1 MLDGVDAEPPH
12 HKRRK
17 MKRYKL
23 LKDTPTVKAGTIF
36 EERESPDEYKELG
49 QVVTDGCLTRPWL
62 TVSEID
68 NFDEWFEEIPEKHE
82 RWRGGRGDSYYFID
96 DEGAIRHEI
105 DTNDGMDNYRYNAG
119 IYGRTEQEL
128 KVKLEYDIARQVL
141 LDDAEGGK
149 WVENGENW
157 HAFYDTIAKTH
168 IGMSGMSYYFSGV
181 ICFKDEES
189 LLKSLE
195 EHKEQWEIVRKY
207 EMGEM

>member
-1 MLDGVDAEPPH
+1 
-12 HKRRK
+12 
-17 MKRYKL
+17 MKHYKL
-23 LKDTPTVKAGTIF
+23 LKDTLTVKAGSIF
-36 EERESPDEYKELG
+36 EEKETFDGEKRLVQVTKDGYQFSPS
-49 QVVTDGCLTRPWL
+49 VVVKD
-62 TVSEID
+62 IN
-68 NFDEWFEEIPEKHE
+68 NFDEWFEEIHKKNE
-82 RWRGGRGDSYYFID
+82 RWRGKLGETYWFLSDNGSLYFKT
-96 DEGAIRHEI
+96 E
-105 DTNDGMDNYRYNAG
+105 DGSKIDNYRYRVGNYFKTIEEA
-119 IYGRTEQEL
+119 RTYKKYL
-128 KVKLEYDIARQVL
+128 LARQTI

>member
-1 MLDGVDAEPPH
+1 
-12 HKRRK
+12 

-23 LKDTPTVKAGTIF
+23 LKDTPTLKAGTIF

-49 QVVTDGCLTRPWL
+49 QVVADGCLTRPWL
-62 TVSEID
+62 TVSEIN

-105 DTNDGMDNYRYNAG
+105 DTNDDMDNYRYNAG

>member
-1 MLDGVDAEPPH
+1 
-12 HKRRK
+12 

-68 NFDEWFEEIPEKHE
+68 SFDEWFEEIPEKHE

-105 DTNDGMDNYRYNAG
+105 DTNDGMDNYRYNIG
-119 IYGRTEQEL
+119 NYFKTEAEAESYKKYL
-128 KVKLEYDIARQVL
+128 TARQVL

-149 WVENGENW
+149 CIEYGKNW
-157 HAFYDTIAKTH
+157 HAYYDTITKTYH
-168 IGMSGMSYYFSGV
+168 PVHSISYFYPGIIYFRT
-181 ICFKDEES
+181 EEA
-189 LLKSLE
+189 LEKSLK
-195 EHKEQWEIVRKY
+195 EHEEQWKTVRKY

>member
-1 MLDGVDAEPPH
+1 
-12 HKRRK
+12 

-49 QVVTDGCLTRPWL
+49 QVVTDGCLTSPWL

-105 DTNDGMDNYRYNAG
+105 DTNDGMDNYRYNIG
-119 IYGRTEQEL
+119 NYFKTEAEAESYKKYL
-128 KVKLEYDIARQVL
+128 TARQVL

-149 WVENGENW
+149 CIEYSKNW
-157 HAFYDTIAKTH
+157 HAYYDTITKTYH
-168 IGMSGMSYYFSGV
+168 PVHSISYFYPGIIYFRT
-181 ICFKDEES
+181 EEA
-189 LLKSLE
+189 LEKSLK
-195 EHKEQWEIVRKY
+195 EHEEQWKTVRKY

>member
-1 MLDGVDAEPPH
+1 
-12 HKRRK
+12 

>member
-1 MLDGVDAEPPH
+1 
-12 HKRRK
+12 

-105 DTNDGMDNYRYNAG
+105 DTIDGMDNYRYNIG
-119 IYGRTEQEL
+119 NYFKTEAEAESYKKYL
-128 KVKLEYDIARQVL
+128 TARQVL

-149 WVENGENW
+149 CIEYGKNW
-157 HAFYDTIAKTH
+157 HAYYDTITKTYH
-168 IGMSGMSYYFSGV
+168 PVHSISYFYPGIIYFRT
-181 ICFKDEES
+181 EEA
-189 LLKSLE
+189 LEKSLK
-195 EHKEQWEIVRKY
+195 EHEEQWKTVRKY

>member
-1 MLDGVDAEPPH
+1 
-12 HKRRK
+12 

-23 LKDTPTVKAGTIF
+23 LKDTPTLKAGTIF

-49 QVVTDGCLTRPWL
+49 QVVADGCLTRPWL
-62 TVSEID
+62 TVSEIN

-105 DTNDGMDNYRYNAG
+105 DTNGDMDNYRYNAG

>member
-1 MLDGVDAEPPH
+1 
-12 HKRRK
+12 

-105 DTNDGMDNYRYNAG
+105 DTNDGMDNYRYNIG
-119 IYGRTEQEL
+119 NYFKTEAEAESYKKYL
-128 KVKLEYDIARQVL
+128 TARQAL

-149 WVENGENW
+149 CIEYGKNW
-157 HAFYDTIAKTH
+157 HAYYDTITKTYH
-168 IGMSGMSYYFSGV
+168 PVHSISYFYPGIIYFRT
-181 ICFKDEES
+181 EEA
-189 LLKSLE
+189 LEKSLK
-195 EHKEQWEIVRKY
+195 EHEEQWKTVRKY

>member
-1 MLDGVDAEPPH
+1 
-12 HKRRK
+12 

-105 DTNDGMDNYRYNAG
+105 DTNDGMDNYRYNIG
-119 IYGRTEQEL
+119 NYFKTEAEAESYKKYL
-128 KVKLEYDIARQVL
+128 TARQVL

-149 WVENGENW
+149 CIEYGKNW
-157 HAFYDTIAKTH
+157 HAYYDTITKTYH
-168 IGMSGMSYYFSGV
+168 PVHSISYFYPGIIYFRT
-181 ICFKDEES
+181 EEA
-189 LLKSLE
+189 LEKSLK
-195 EHKEQWEIVRKY
+195 EHEEQWEIVRKY

>member
-1 MLDGVDAEPPH
+1 
-12 HKRRK
+12 

-105 DTNDGMDNYRYNAG
+105 DTNDGMDNYRYNIG
-119 IYGRTEQEL
+119 NYFKTEAEAESYKKYL
-128 KVKLEYDIARQVL
+128 TARQVL

-149 WVENGENW
+149 CIEYGKNW
-157 HAFYDTIAKTH
+157 HAYSDTITKTYH
-168 IGMSGMSYYFSGV
+168 PVHSISYFYPGIIYFRT
-181 ICFKDEES
+181 EEA
-189 LLKSLE
+189 LEKSLK
-195 EHKEQWEIVRKY
+195 EHEEQWKTVRKY

>member
-1 MLDGVDAEPPH
+1 
-12 HKRRK
+12 

-49 QVVTDGCLTRPWL
+49 QVITDGCLTRPWL

-105 DTNDGMDNYRYNAG
+105 DTNDGMDNYRYNIG
-119 IYGRTEQEL
+119 NYFKTEAEAESYKKYL
-128 KVKLEYDIARQVL
+128 TARQVL

-149 WVENGENW
+149 CIEYGKNW
-157 HAFYDTIAKTH
+157 HAYYDTITKTYH
-168 IGMSGMSYYFSGV
+168 PVHSISYFYPGIIYFRT
-181 ICFKDEES
+181 EEA
-189 LLKSLE
+189 LEKSLK
-195 EHKEQWEIVRKY
+195 EHEEQWKTVRKY

>member
-1 MLDGVDAEPPH
+1 
-12 HKRRK
+12 

-49 QVVTDGCLTRPWL
+49 QVVADGCLTRPWL
-62 TVSEID
+62 TVSEIN

-105 DTNDGMDNYRYNAG
+105 DTNDGMDNYRYNIG
-119 IYGRTEQEL
+119 NYFKTEAEAESYKKYL
-128 KVKLEYDIARQVL
+128 TARQVL

-149 WVENGENW
+149 CIEYGKNW
-157 HAFYDTIAKTH
+157 HAYYDTITKTYH
-168 IGMSGMSYYFSGV
+168 PVHSISYFYPGIIYFRT
-181 ICFKDEES
+181 EEA
-189 LLKSLE
+189 LEKSLK
-195 EHKEQWEIVRKY
+195 EHEEQWKTVRKY

>member
-1 MLDGVDAEPPH
+1 
-12 HKRRK
+12 

-62 TVSEID
+62 TVSEIN

-105 DTNDGMDNYRYNAG
+105 DTNDGMDNYRYNIG
-119 IYGRTEQEL
+119 NYFKTEAEAESYKKYL
-128 KVKLEYDIARQVL
+128 TARQVL

-149 WVENGENW
+149 CIEYGKNW
-157 HAFYDTIAKTH
+157 HAYYDTITKTYH
-168 IGMSGMSYYFSGV
+168 PVHSISYFYPGIIYFRT
-181 ICFKDEES
+181 EEA
-189 LLKSLE
+189 LEKSLK
-195 EHKEQWEIVRKY
+195 EHEEQWKTVRKY

>member
-1 MLDGVDAEPPH
+1 
-12 HKRRK
+12 

-105 DTNDGMDNYRYNAG
+105 NTNDGMDNYRYNIG
-119 IYGRTEQEL
+119 NYFKTEAEAESYKKYL
-128 KVKLEYDIARQVL
+128 TARQML

-149 WVENGENW
+149 CIEYGKNW
-157 HAFYDTIAKTH
+157 HAYYDTITKTYH
-168 IGMSGMSYYFSGV
+168 PVHSISYFYPGIIYFRT
-181 ICFKDEES
+181 EEA
-189 LLKSLE
+189 LEKSLK
-195 EHKEQWEIVRKY
+195 EHEEQWKTVRKY

>member
-1 MLDGVDAEPPH
+1 
-12 HKRRK
+12 

-68 NFDEWFEEIPEKHE
+68 NFDEWFEEIPEKQE
-82 RWRGGRGDSYYFID
+82 RWRGERGDSYYFID

-105 DTNDGMDNYRYNAG
+105 DTNDGMDNYRYNIG
-119 IYGRTEQEL
+119 NYFKTEAEAESYKKYL
-128 KVKLEYDIARQVL
+128 TARQVL

-149 WVENGENW
+149 CIEYGKNW
-157 HAFYDTIAKTH
+157 HAYYDTITKTYH
-168 IGMSGMSYYFSGV
+168 PVHSISYFYPGIIYFRT
-181 ICFKDEES
+181 EEA
-189 LLKSLE
+189 LEKSLK
-195 EHKEQWEIVRKY
+195 EHEEQWKTVRKY

>member
-1 MLDGVDAEPPH
+1 
-12 HKRRK
+12 

-23 LKDTPTVKAGTIF
+23 LKDTPTLKAGTIF

-49 QVVTDGCLTRPWL
+49 QVVADGCLTRPWL
-62 TVSEID
+62 TVSEIN

-105 DTNDGMDNYRYNAG
+105 DTNDDMDNYRYNAG

-149 WVENGENW
+149 FIKGGKNW
-157 HAFYDTIAKTH
+157 HDFYDTIAKTH
-168 IGMSGMSYYFSGV
+168 IGMSGMSYYFSGA

-195 EHKEQWEIVRKY
+195 EHEAQWEIVRKY
-207 EMGEM
+207 EMGEKR

>member
-1 MLDGVDAEPPH
+1 
-12 HKRRK
+12 

-105 DTNDGMDNYRYNAG
+105 DTNDGMDNYRYNIG
-119 IYGRTEQEL
+119 NYFKTEAEAESCKKYL
-128 KVKLEYDIARQVL
+128 TARQVL

-149 WVENGENW
+149 CIEYGKNW
-157 HAFYDTIAKTH
+157 HAYYDTITKTYH
-168 IGMSGMSYYFSGV
+168 PVHSISYFYPGIIYFRT
-181 ICFKDEES
+181 EEA
-189 LLKSLE
+189 LEKSLK
-195 EHKEQWEIVRKY
+195 EHEEQWKTVRKY